1 MKGLVCDIDSKG
13 TVILTEQGEFVRIP
27 REESHIIGGR
37 IECVRGAAGGA
48 AAPSAVRRRGA
59 ARRRFREA
67 VAAAACIAAILGG
80 YLFCDR
86 WQTVEFSVYMDINP
100 SIRMEVN
107 TLGRLVEVSPVNRDG
122 LAFLREVDIKGDLA
136 AGLKTA
142 AREASARDLIQ
153 SGGIGI
159 AVVTADDAKVRKVTD
174 VIEKALP
181 LMKLSFVYLTPE
193 EEQEAYAVGVAPV
206 RWKMAQIVAERYP
219 RLDVETAMRL
229 EKNYLFGLYRGDESY
244 PPKY

>member
-1 MKGLVCDIDSKG
+1 MKGL
-13 TVILTEQGEFVRIP
+13 ILEIEEKHSIVLTDQGVFIRVLR
-27 REESHIIGGR
+27 RQNHATGGV
-37 IECVRGAAGGA
+37 IECDPDASETASDVGVR
-48 AAPSAVRRRGA
+48 
-59 ARRRFREA
+59 ARRRMRRH
-67 VAAAACIAAILGG
+67 VLAAAACIVAILGSWI
-80 YLFCDR
+80 FCDR
-86 WQTVEFSVYMDINP
+86 WETADYTLYVDINP
-100 SIRMEVN
+100 GIRLSVN
-107 TLGRLVEVSPVNRDG
+107 SLGHTIDAQPVNQDG
-122 LAFLREVDIKGDLA
+122 VAFLETVDVKGELA
-136 AGLKTA
+136 TGLQKA
-142 AREASARDLIQ
+142 AEAAEDQGLIQ